1 MIEFTHT
8 ITDREGLH
16 ARPASEL
23 TSASRAWESDV
34 LVSRNGGAP
43 VDAKNPVRLMGL
55 CACQGDSLHVTVQG
69 ADEEWAARDI
79 RRVVDAL

>member
-43 VDAKNPVRLMGL
+43 VDAKTPSGSWGS
-55 CACQGDSLHVTVQG
+55 AP
-69 ADEEWAARDI
+69 AREI
-79 RRVVDAL
+79 RCT

>member
-69 ADEEWAARDI
+69 TDEERAAREI
-79 RRVVDAL
+79 RRVGDAR